1 VTANLLPDYSYDN
14 NNATDAEDADSWI
27 QRLYVSSQIGVIDYC
42 SRIQFCHQIQLLSS
56 RLFSSCCY
64 CYCFTPTE
72 EYAEEQTPHHSF
84 IHQKQHYLAFVSHF
98 CFIFASLFYLKL
110 SFTNISWYQDTHYKY
125 AIPNSVLEED
135 DDDIWHEWE
144 GGTPTTADDYIGNN
158 NDDDTLEYDDYIIET
173 ARRIYNTQYK
183 FYTICGASFFVISG
197 ILDWLRYL
205 DWLNIC
211 LILAGVAGIFSALAD
226 TSHSEF
232 IWEFI
237 SNHMYLLEVY
247 PMFKQDYTDKQSNS
261 NTTTITTTTE
271 QQRQYYLFARVGTIC
286 FLGGCLLNVLG
297 SYIDLVGFEGLWTL
311 YLDTLASLL
320 WVECAVI
327 TMGSEIYFLKFDQ

>member
-1 VTANLLPDYSYDN
+1 MQN
-14 NNATDAEDADSWI
+14 
-27 QRLYVSSQIGVIDYC
+27 
-42 SRIQFCHQIQLLSS
+42 
-56 RLFSSCCY
+56 
-64 CYCFTPTE
+64 
-72 EYAEEQTPHHSF
+72 
-84 IHQKQHYLAFVSHF
+84 QHYLAFVSHF

-110 SFTNISWYQDTHYKY
+110 SVTNISWYQDTHYKY
-125 AIPNSVLEED
+125 AIPNTVLEED

-144 GGTPTTADDYIGNN
+144 GGTPTADDNIDN
-158 NDDDTLEYDDYIIET
+158 DDTLEYGVIET
-173 ARRIYNTQYK
+173 ARHIYNTQYK

-197 ILDWLRYL
+197 ILEWLRYL
-205 DWLNIC
+205 DCLNIC
-211 LILAGVAGIFSALAD
+211 LIIAGVAGIFSALAD
-226 TSHSEF
+226 TTHSEF

-247 PMFKQDYTDKQSNS
+247 PMLKQDYKSNS
-261 NTTTITTTTE
+261 NNNNTNNTTTTTTTHE

-327 TMGSEIYFLKFDQ
+327 TMGSEIHFLKFGHND